1 VATRLARLRD
11 HLDGLGSA
19 LVAFSGGVDSTFL
32 LKIAVEQLGARCVAL
47 TTESP
52 STPAH
57 DREGAR
63 RLAADF
69 GVEQVVVD
77 TNELDMPEYAANPV
91 NRCWFCKDHLFAIC
105 ERERAVRGL
114 AVVID
119 GANVDDLGDHRPGLD
134 AAARRAV
141 RHPLVDTGFDKEAVR
156 AASRALGLPTWD
168 RPASPCLSSRIPYG
182 TPISAELLARVDAAE
197 RFLRTLGFGELRVRA
212 HDRLARI
219 EVPPAD
225 LPRLAEAAV
234 RDQVVDELRRL
245 GFLQVTVDLRGFRSG
260 SLNEDVPGLN
270 AGRPRS

>member
-1 VATRLARLRD
+1 
-11 HLDGLGSA
+11 
-19 LVAFSGGVDSTFL
+19 
-32 LKIAVEQLGARCVAL
+32 
-47 TTESP
+47 
-52 STPAH
+52 
-57 DREGAR
+57 
-63 RLAADF
+63 
-69 GVEQVVVD
+69 
-77 TNELDMPEYAANPV
+77 
-91 NRCWFCKDHLFAIC
+91 
-105 ERERAVRGL
+105 
-114 AVVID
+114 
-119 GANVDDLGDHRPGLD
+119 
-134 AAARRAV
+134 
-141 RHPLVDTGFDKEAVR
+141 LVDTGFDKEAVR